1 MPLQAILGYSHPE
14 VEAAYARAFA
24 LCQQLHLTDESFPTL
39 YGLFRYYMLQG
50 KYARAIEI
58 SRELLILANESQRP
72 DFVVAAN
79 RAIASSLVYQGEY
92 ATAMPHLDQV
102 LAIEATPQL
111 RNQLSRYD
119 VVDPWIAAG
128 SYRAWTLWLT
138 GFPQQALDQSAKT
151 LAEAEALRHPFT
163 KTLALSFATWL
174 YQFRRDVDA
183 TLGAAERALEISRDQ
198 SFQFWIGWGQV
209 LKHWSL
215 GISGRDPSACAA
227 ISEGIVAW
235 RAQGSELGSSY
246 FYAMLAEVALL
257 QKNTTTADA
266 ALREAEEFAAATS
279 EGFPLPDIHR
289 LRGELARQTG
299 DAALAE
305 HWFGKAIE
313 TAQAQDARSYELRA
327 AISLTRLWQTSGRLD
342 EARDLLNGILE
353 HFTEGFDTD
362 DLQQSM
368 ALKRELTAE

>member
-1 MPLQAILGYSHPE
+1 M
-14 VEAAYARAFA
+14 
-24 LCQQLHLTDESFPTL
+24 
-39 YGLFRYYMLQG
+39 
-50 KYARAIEI
+50 
-58 SRELLILANESQRP
+58 
-72 DFVVAAN
+72 
-79 RAIASSLVYQGEY
+79 
-92 ATAMPHLDQV
+92 
-102 LAIEATPQL
+102 
-111 RNQLSRYD
+111 SRYD

-138 GFPQQALDQSAKT
+138 GFPQQALDQSART

-183 TLGAAERALEISRDQ
+183 TLAAAEHALEISRDQ

-257 QKNTTTADA
+257 QKNSTTADA

-289 LRGELARQTG
+289 LRGELALQNG
-299 DAALAE
+299 NAALAE
-305 HWFGKAIE
+305 QWFQKAIE
-313 TAQAQDARSYELRA
+313 TAQCQGARSYELRA
-327 AISLTRLWQTSGRLD
+327 TVSLARLWRSCGRRA
-342 EARDLLNGILE
+342 EACNLLTGVLGKFN
-353 HFTEGFDTD
+353 EGFETD
-362 DLQQSM
+362 DLVQ
-368 ALKRELTAE
+368 ATKLKAELAAE